1 MAITFTTK
9 ASGDVTML
17 DAHAKQVLGLI
28 GKDFGTRGVI
38 TAAEASAAAA
48 RLRSAGSASGAQGRM
63 NPDQEKEAEASG
75 ADVVPLHTRVQPFI
89 EMLEAAA
96 KGGKD
101 ILWGV

>member
-38 TAAEASAAAA
+38 TASEAAAA
-48 RLRSAGSASGAQGRM
+48 AAKLRAAGSAAGQRL
-63 NPDQEKEAEASG
+63 NEDQEKAAEAAG
-75 ADVVPLHTRVQPFI
+75 ADTVPLGTRALPFI

-96 KGGKD
+96 SKNKD
-101 ILWGV
+101 ILWGT

>member
-9 ASGDVTML
+9 AAGDVTML
-17 DAHAKQVLGLI
+17 DANAKQVLDLL
-28 GKDFGTRGVI
+28 GKEFGTRGVI
-38 TAAEASAAAA
+38 TAAEAGAAAA
-48 RLRSAGSASGAQGRM
+48 KLRAAGSAQRGGNELA
-63 NPDQEKEAEASG
+63 PDLEKQAEAAG

-96 KGGKD
+96 KKNKD

>member
-1 MAITFTTK
+1 MAVTFTTK

-17 DAHAKQVLGLI
+17 DAHAKQVLDLI

-48 RLRSAGSASGAQGRM
+48 KLRSAGGNSGGRM
-63 NPDQEKEAEASG
+63 NVDQEKQAEDAG
-75 ADVVPLHTRVQPFI
+75 ADTVPLSTRVQPFV
-89 EMLEAAA
+89 EMLEASA
-96 KGGKD
+96 KQGKD